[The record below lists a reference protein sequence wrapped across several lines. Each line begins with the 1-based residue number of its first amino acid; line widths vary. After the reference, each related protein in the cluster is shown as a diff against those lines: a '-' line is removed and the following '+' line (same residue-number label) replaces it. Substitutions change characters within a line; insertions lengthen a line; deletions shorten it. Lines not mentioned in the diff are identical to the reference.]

1 MVAKIRK
8 LTFSPAFPQTHS
20 TKFTNLLVSG
30 GSYVWN
36 NSEDHVCTWPYVLK
50 DLAGFQE
57 VHDCSQSGAG
67 PTHVFNSI
75 INEIETNKNLNSDNT
90 TIIVMLSDMS
100 ITDTIT
106 TNSITKS
113 WHHMSNYN
121 FNDQFS
127 TLTLFKEIT
136 HKGSSNSSLE
146 KLCVEYAKH
155 IDFDAQVY
163 ENLIKI
169 KALHAYLNAKN
180 FQTIYLHWNT
190 AEIPDLNNYVDQ
202 IESLDHWTQHNN
214 MRIPGDRH
222 PTPEAHL
229 TWTRNI
235 LVPYLE
241 DKKLIDKI

>member
-8 LTFSPAFPQTHS
+8 LKFSPAFPQTHE

-50 DLAGFQE
+50 DLADFKE
-57 VHDCSQSGAG
+57 VYDCSQSGAG

-75 INEIETNKNLNSDNT
+75 INEIETNKNLNADNT
-90 TIIVMLSDMS
+90 MIIVMLSDMS

-106 TNSITKS
+106 TTDITKS
-113 WHHMSNYN
+113 WHHMSNYA
-121 FNDQFS
+121 FDEKFS
-127 TLTLFKEIT
+127 TLTLFKDPQDLS
-136 HKGSSNSSLE
+136 HASLT

-155 IDFDAQVY
+155 IDFDAQIY

-169 KALHAYLNAKN
+169 KALQSYLNEKN
-180 FQTIYLHWNT
+180 FQTIYLTWK
-190 AEIPDLNNYVDQ
+190 ESEVQELNNYLDQ
-202 IESLDHWTQHNN
+202 IESLDIWTERNN
-214 MRIPGDRH
+214 MRIPGDGH

-229 TWTRNI
+229 RWTKKI
-235 LVPYLE
+235 LIPYLE
-241 DKKLIDKI
+241 KKQLIDQL